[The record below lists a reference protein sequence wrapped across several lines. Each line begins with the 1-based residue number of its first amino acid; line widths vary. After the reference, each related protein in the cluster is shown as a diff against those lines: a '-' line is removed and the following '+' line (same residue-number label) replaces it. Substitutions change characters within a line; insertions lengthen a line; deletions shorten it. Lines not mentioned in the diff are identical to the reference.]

1 MMLTTYYF
9 LAGASGKRDFWQPV
23 MQRLKSSNLI
33 MHQIDYP
40 SFAGCPAHSNVNS
53 FTDLS
58 DYVFNQIQ
66 HPSVIIAQS
75 MGGLF
80 AIRAALEKPN
90 VQALVLVATSGGI
103 DLTPFNIQDWREAY
117 LNTYLDVPH
126 WFTETDVNYQDQL
139 KNIHIPVLLIWAN
152 DDAISP
158 LTVGQALQRYLPHA
172 ELKVITAK
180 DHHFAFTQPR
190 IIAKWIEE
198 FLLKH
203 AVISDLDK

>member
-90 VQALVLVATSGGI
+90 VQALVHRNGCQLSRSAQKYPYTC
-103 DLTPFNIQDWREAY
+103 F
-117 LNTYLDVPH
+117 TYL
-126 WFTETDVNYQDQL
+126 
-139 KNIHIPVLLIWAN
+139 
-152 DDAISP
+152 
-158 LTVGQALQRYLPHA
+158 GQ
-172 ELKVITAK
+172 
-180 DHHFAFTQPR
+180 
-190 IIAKWIEE
+190 
-198 FLLKH
+198 
-203 AVISDLDK
+203 